1 MSKKLTDHQIDV
13 WAATE
18 ARYRPAADP
27 AEKADTRSGMRAL
40 TIFLVIAFPALLTGV
55 IALVRY
61 FLKT

>member
-1 MSKKLTDHQIDV
+1 MSRNLTDDQVDV
-13 WAATE
+13 WAASE

-40 TIFLVIAFPALLTGV
+40 TIFLVIAFPTLLSGV